1 MKLSSRQ
8 ETNEDETVYQPPKIN
23 VGGDAAS
30 FKGSIDFQVFINEI
44 GMSKLKEKVE
54 ASASIALSKDQMT
67 RLAAAKKTEQKRNAA
82 KAMQLELYKQLNSAK
97 NQEQDEYEMELTDPN
112 D

>member
-1 MKLSSRQ
+1 MMLKNSLVLFSLIFV
-8 ETNEDETVYQPPKIN
+8 NLV
-23 VGGDAAS
+23 AS
-30 FKGSIDFQVFINEI
+30 QVFINEI

-82 KAMQLELYKQLNSAK
+82 KAM
-97 NQEQDEYEMELTDPN
+97 
-112 D
+112 